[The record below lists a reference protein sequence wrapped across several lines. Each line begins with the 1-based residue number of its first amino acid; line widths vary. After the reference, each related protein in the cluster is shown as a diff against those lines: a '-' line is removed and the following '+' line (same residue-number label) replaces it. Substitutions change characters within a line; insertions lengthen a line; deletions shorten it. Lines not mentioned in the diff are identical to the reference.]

1 MSILTSTLL
10 PAPIQQTFSM
20 KLLSVPVPYMI
31 HGIPADQ
38 KFMPAHGG
46 RTLRMRRYNPLPT
59 SVVPLG
65 NSGVLPP
72 PVTISAVDIDATIDF
87 YAQYLVVN
95 EQITLQNQDP
105 VLNELAD
112 RLGVSLKQTEDQL
125 IRDMLQAT
133 ASFINCVSGGNG
145 GFAVIKSSLID
156 LELLVA

>member
-1 MSILTSTLL
+1 MSILTSSLL

-31 HGIPADQ
+31 HSIPAEQ

-59 SVVPLG
+59 AVVPLG

-112 RLGVSLKQTEDQL
+112 RLGVSLEFWGQKTLPDYMENL
-125 IRDMLQAT
+125 NA
-133 ASFINCVSGGNG
+133 A
-145 GFAVIKSSLID
+145 
-156 LELLVA
+156 